1 MTAAAAAASGSTVA
15 TSNSAPWWPTSVPSD
30 QHRIQHQATHHL
42 TTTSASTPFN
52 IRPTG
57 AHAHHIH
64 HTHHPN
70 ATPAH
75 QHVPSS
81 GGIYHH
87 HQTAVIPSH
96 LQAPPPP
103 PPTHLP
109 VQHSYAVN
117 PTPSGRQRTL
127 WTPNGTNNVPT
138 ISSNPNVPN
147 GAPSSG
153 GGKNW
158 NRKNK
163 GSHNNSNNNHR
174 S

>member
-1 MTAAAAAASGSTVA
+1 MTAAAAAASGSTVP
-15 TSNSAPWWPTSVPSD
+15 TSTAPWWPTSGPGD

-42 TTTSASTPFN
+42 TTNSASTPFT

-64 HTHHPN
+64 HHPN
-70 ATPAH
+70 AH
-75 QHVPSS
+75 QHVPPP
-81 GGIYHH
+81 GGIYH

-103 PPTHLP
+103 PTHLP
-109 VQHSYAVN
+109 VQHTYAVN

-127 WTPNGTNNVPT
+127 WTPNGTNNVST
-138 ISSNPNVPN
+138 VSNVPN
-147 GAPSSG
+147 GAPSS

-163 GSHNNSNNNHR
+163 GSQNNSNNNNHR
-174 S
+174 